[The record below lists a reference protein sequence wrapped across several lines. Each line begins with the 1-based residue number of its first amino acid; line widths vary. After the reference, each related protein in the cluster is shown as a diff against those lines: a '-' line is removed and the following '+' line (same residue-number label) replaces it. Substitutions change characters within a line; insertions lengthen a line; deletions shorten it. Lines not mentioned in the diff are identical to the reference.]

1 MLITGTQTKRPL
13 MFLAL
18 LKLVLINFA
27 ASEISIGFFVGT
39 L

>member
-1 MLITGTQTKRPL
+1 MLITGTRTKRPL

-18 LKLVLINFA
+18 LKLVLVNFA
-27 ASEISIGFFVGT
+27 ASEISTGFFVRT